1 MNADST
7 SPNHSVVEA
16 WVAEVEPDGGSRVR
30 LRFPASGRAEPGGW
44 CQVLGTAA
52 EPFLALGDRVLAA
65 FVQGDPDRAVVLG
78 RLPGG
83 ENGTDA
89 EAGEVGRRVIRS
101 GHGHEVVL
109 DDSSSSAAVTI
120 RSAAGHVVD
129 LDEEGSTLRIA
140 LAPGGAV
147 TLAGKGDYEVTSSTK
162 IFLKAPEVTVDS
174 PAINL
179 GGDATAQPLLLGQ
192 AMFAAFNAH
201 THATA
206 GPGTPS
212 PPVPL
217 LTPAVFAKKARTA

>member
-7 SPNHSVVEA
+7 SPNHGVVEA

-30 LRFPASGRAEPGGW
+30 LRFPASGRAEAGGW

-52 EPFLALGDRVLAA
+52 GPFPAPGDRVLAA

-78 RLPGG
+78 RLLGG
-83 ENGTDA
+83 EYGADA
-89 EAGEVGRRVIRS
+89 EAGEDRRRVIRS
-101 GHGHEVVL
+101 EHGHEVVL
-109 DDSSSSAAVTI
+109 DDSSASAAVTI

-129 LDEEGSTLRIA
+129 LDEEGSTIRIT
-140 LAPGGAV
+140 LAPGGVV
-147 TLAGKGDYEVTSSTK
+147 TLGGKGDYEVTSSTK
-162 IFLKAPEVTVDS
+162 ILLKAPEVTVDS

-192 AMFAAFNAH
+192 ALLTAFNTH

-206 GPGTPS
+206 GTGTPS

-217 LTPAVFAKKARTA
+217 LTPAVLAKKARTS